1 MADGS
6 ASSFLVFTDAR
17 RGMGVEPGT
26 CRSRFIIFE
35 IREFCTSSS
44 MQQNLSGVVSIV
56 QFLYNIVL
64 LELCSCRI
72 VIMNEDYSSRAI
84 DGADGTIKNKA
95 N

>member
-1 MADGS
+1 
-6 ASSFLVFTDAR
+6 
-17 RGMGVEPGT
+17 
-26 CRSRFIIFE
+26 
-35 IREFCTSSS
+35 